1 MNRFVIALTLAV
13 TSISATAADNRA
25 AAAVVKK
32 YSEAI
37 ACQVVDVR
45 EDKNQYKTIEL
56 IAGEKDLGGMGSVHV
71 VYWLGDVGCSGGN
84 GTIVPNF
91 TIVEHNGSGSAT
103 PVVVTDYKFP
113 QLELVQLTSLS
124 SKGGALIIQ
133 GLTYGPNDQQNSP
146 QKRVSYTLKIDQ
158 EKRTFV
164 KK

>member
-1 MNRFVIALTLAV
+1 MNRLVIALTLV
-13 TSISATAADNRA
+13 TTSIAATASDNRS

-45 EDKNQYKTIEL
+45 DDKNQYKTIEL
-56 IAGEKDLGGMGSVHV
+56 IAGDKELGGMGSVHI
-71 VYWLGDVGCSGGN
+71 VYWLGDVGCAGGN

-91 TIVEHNGSGSAT
+91 TVVEHNGFMSAT

-113 QLELVQLTSLS
+113 EIDLVQLTSLT

-133 GLTYGPNDQQNSP
+133 GLTYGSNDQQHRP
-146 QKRVSYTLKIDQ
+146 QKRVSYTLKVDR
-158 EKRTFV
+158 ENRTFI
-164 KK
+164 K